1 LVPRDSLSGR
11 LGRPPIHLPKESS
24 LFQRGPPPLDHGER
38 RRLAASI
45 FHVLVLCRKR
55 AHLINNYYVG
65 DVYQKQ
71 TALFLAS
78 FRVSSFDFDLE
89 GRQRRERFMIALI
102 PF

>member
-1 LVPRDSLSGR
+1 LVPRDSLSVR
-11 LGRPPIHLPKESS
+11 LGISPTKRIFIFLTWP
-24 LFQRGPPPLDHGER
+24 FLDHGER

-45 FHVLVLCRKR
+45 FHDLVLCRTR

-78 FRVSSFDFDLE
+78 FRVSSLDLDLE
-89 GRQRRERFMIALI
+89 GRQRRES
-102 PF
+102 